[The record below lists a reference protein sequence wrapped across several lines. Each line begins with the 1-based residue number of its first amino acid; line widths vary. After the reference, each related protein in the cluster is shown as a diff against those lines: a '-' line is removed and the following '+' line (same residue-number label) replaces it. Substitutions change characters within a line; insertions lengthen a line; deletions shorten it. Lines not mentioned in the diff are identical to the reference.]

1 MATHGRFRSGLALMR
16 TLETKGARVLNG
28 ADAFALELSKTA
40 QAALM
45 RVLGVTGPRSLTF
58 NSLAA
63 VRARAH
69 EVGFPALVKPDQGG
83 SGARIFRA
91 DSLEDVE
98 RLLEQRDDIWFP
110 DNLLLLQEYVP
121 YDEATGIIRME
132 FLGGKLLYAMRVVS
146 HGAFNLCPSPACNPE
161 DGSAGV
167 CEIPAP
173 TTDKPV
179 EFYPYPEVPS
189 EAVDTGLQTDPCRT
203 RSTSAESS
211 ISTRRTAGASST
223 TSTRIPTFAQ
233 VSRPR
238 LDSIRSS
245 ASWTISKS
253 RFVHPASTR
262 ARQQR

>member
-1 MATHGRFRSGLALMR
+1 
-16 TLETKGARVLNG
+16 
-28 ADAFALELSKTA
+28 
-40 QAALM
+40 M

-63 VRARAH
+63 VRDRAN

-167 CEIPAP
+167 CEIPEP
-173 TTDKPV
+173 TTDEAGRVLPV
-179 EFYPYPEVPS
+179 SRGPVRSRGHRPS
-189 EAVDTGLQTDPCRT
+189 TDPRGT
-203 RSTSAESS
+203 DRRRRNRVSRRAGRPARLLRHQREFQPSTKYRGHVWIRSVRAR
-211 ISTRRTAGASST
+211 RRT
-223 TSTRIPTFAQ
+223 I
-233 VSRPR
+233 
-238 LDSIRSS
+238 L
-245 ASWTISKS
+245 KS
-253 RFVHPASTR
+253 RFVHPDTDPSSAVGGST
-262 ARQQR
+262 AFVSAGDPGSSSST